1 MANPLLRRN
10 GSSSLSTRSLSL
22 LSLRIKAEQDIHLE
36 RSITNLR
43 SNKIKLGK
51 QHYPNFLVKRSFFS
65 PTVLEQAKKLSKKNN
80 IRFFSSNNKRDFY
93 DVLGISKGA
102 DKGTIKK
109 AYFKLAKEFHP
120 DRNKVRIIIE

>member
-65 PTVLEQAKKLSKKNN
+65 PTVLEQPKKLSKKNN